1 MSELLLIA
9 ASGLAREVLAMV
21 RSSGQFD
28 VLGILDDDV
37 TKLGTVV
44 DGSHVLG
51 PIGDALNFPNARVLV
66 CVGAG
71 TGREGVVNRLASLGF
86 PQERYATAL
95 DPTVRTPEGCEIGR
109 GSILLSNVTL
119 TASVTLGSH
128 VVAMPGVT
136 FTHDDVVADFA
147 TFAAG
152 VSLGGGVRIG
162 RAAYLGMNASIRE
175 RTTVGAGATIG
186 MGAAVLADVPDGEIW
201 VGVPAHATSHGI
213 HNGKVAHGAAGSGGG
228 SF

>member
-21 RSSGQFD
+21 RASGQFD

-44 DGSHVLG
+44 DGAHVLG

-71 TGREGVVNRLASLGF
+71 TGREGAVNRLASLGF

-119 TASVTLGSH
+119 TASVTLGQH
-128 VVAMPGVT
+128 IVAMPGVT

-152 VSLGGGVRIG
+152 VSLGGGVRVG
-162 RAAYLGMNASIRE
+162 RAAYLGMNASVRE
-175 RTTVGAGATIG
+175 RLTIGDRATIG
-186 MGAAVLADVPDGEIW
+186 MGAAVLADVPDGETW
-201 VGVPAHATSHGI
+201 VGVPAHTTAHDV
-213 HNGKVAHGAAGSGGG
+213 NKGKVSQQC
-228 SF
+228 